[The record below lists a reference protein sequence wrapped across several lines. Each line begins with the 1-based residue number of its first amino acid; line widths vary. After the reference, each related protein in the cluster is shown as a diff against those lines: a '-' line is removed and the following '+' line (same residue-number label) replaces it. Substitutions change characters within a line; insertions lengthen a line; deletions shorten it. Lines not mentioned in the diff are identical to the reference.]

1 MPRLETIV
9 LIPEST
15 RKQKGAVT
23 IPAAASPFELA
34 LPPESARRLR
44 SLRQEMRETAAD
56 TVVDPEKVMP
66 GYLRYQGNMYRHI
79 PQEAWESRAAGVDV
93 LIVSGL
99 YGLVGSRDPVA
110 YYECSMAE
118 PLPPLG
124 KLNRWWHDHGL
135 PEILAA
141 FLGRERPR
149 LVVDLLSLEYRE
161 AVAGTP
167 KPYPGSNSRP
177 SIFPGWAARA
187 NRVAVR
193 RSPRSCGRGS
203 SSRIQS
209 ALTHVSNRSSK
220 TDFGGQPMEDAYAL
234 NSRRR
239 WPRRSALPCISR
251 MRSPII
257 AYVDA

>member
-1 MPRLETIV
+1 MAQIVPRPETIV

-15 RKQKGAVT
+15 RKQKGAVMV
-23 IPAAASPFELA
+23 PAAASPFELA

-66 GYLRYQGNMYRHI
+66 AYLRYKGNMYRHI

-124 KLNRWWHDHGL
+124 KLNRWWHDQGL

-141 FLGRERPR
+141 FLNSGKPK

-161 AVAGTP
+161 AVAGYSDAVSGIEV
-167 KPYPGSNSRP
+167 KA
-177 SIFPGWAARA
+177 IDFPGMGRA
-187 NRVAVR
+187 
-193 RSPRSCGRGS
+193 S
-203 SSRIQS
+203 Q
-209 ALTHVSNRSSK
+209 
-220 TDFGGQPMEDAYAL
+220 
-234 NSRRR
+234 
-239 WPRRSALPCISR
+239 PRRGEKVAEILR
-251 MRSPII
+251 TGKL
-257 AYVDA
+257 